1 VSPSLAAKGRRNE
14 QMIERRIR
22 ERKRAIGFAEK
33 RSQKEGYSREMGED
47 VRRRINGEI
56 CIDGGG

>member
-1 VSPSLAAKGRRNE
+1 MRRKNE
-14 QMIERRIR
+14 QMMARSIR
-22 ERKRAIGFAEK
+22 ERKIAIGIAEK

-47 VRRRINGEI
+47 VRRRIDGEF